1 MRDPLSISTDGYLT
15 KYKRT
20 LNIAVR
26 GYLSEYAIIA
36 IGSIGAAIGGL
47 KKPPKKPLKNLSE
60 RKRKEVLKR
69 EDNEI
74 LFIIQT
80 FMNKLKNL

>member
-47 KKPPKKPLKNLSE
+47 KKPMRNLSKE
-60 RKRKEVLKR
+60 KLKEVLKR

-74 LFIIQT
+74 LVIIQT
-80 FMNKLKNL
+80 FMAKLKNL

>member
-36 IGSIGAAIGGL
+36 IGSIGAAISGL
-47 KKPPKKPLKNLSE
+47 KQPLKDLSK
-60 RKRKEVLKR
+60 RKREEVIKR

-74 LFIIQT
+74 LIIIKT
-80 FMNKLKNL
+80 FMAKLKSL